1 MIKKNDLVAI
11 IGSISRGDEVIGAL
25 ESLGGKNIFSLNG
38 NEIQAIYYI
47 KVPGIDYT
55 IMKTYDP
62 KSLSPGVKIFSLEAF
77 LSEEKEDG
85 VIIKKE
91 EKMEENVD
99 KALAPDLRGQD
110 YSGRRYGYKIPNGY
124 EFEKIERGEIILKP
138 KGPIIP
144 KTFEECCKVLGI
156 SPIDLFKDSH
166 DEIPLAYVSKMN
178 NLYKLIIC
186 RNAYWK
192 VLCNDFKI
200 DENFD
205 NEDNSYSTVYICPE
219 LSIIFPNSWV
229 AEKFFQNFRNII
241 EKLKNL

>member
-1 MIKKNDLVAI
+1 MIKKNDLIAI
-11 IGSISRGDEVIGAL
+11 IGSISRGDKVIEAL

-47 KVPGIDYT
+47 KIPGIDYT

-62 KSLSPGVKIFSLEAF
+62 ESLSPGVKIFSLEAF

-99 KALAPDLRGQD
+99 KAFAPDQKGQD
-110 YSGRRYGYKIPNGY
+110 YSGRRYGYKIPSGY
-124 EFEKIERGEIILKP
+124 EFDKIDRGEIILKP
-138 KGPIIP
+138 KGPFIP
-144 KTFEECCKVLGI
+144 KTFEECCEVLKI
-156 SPIDLFKDSH
+156 KPSSLYKEH
-166 DEIPLAYVSKMN
+166 HENVPLGYVSKMD

-186 RNAYWK
+186 KNAYDK
-192 VLCNDFKI
+192 LFKRDI
-200 DENFD
+200 DSDSEIIGSVTIPV
-205 NEDNSYSTVYICPE
+205 NSE
-219 LSIIFPNSWV
+219 LTLTFPSSWV
-229 AEKFFQNFRNII
+229 ADEFYRNFKDII

>member
-1 MIKKNDLVAI
+1 MIKKNDLIAI
-11 IGSISRGDEVIGAL
+11 IGSISRGDKVIEAL
-25 ESLGGKNIFSLNG
+25 ESLGGKNTFSLNG

-47 KVPGIDYT
+47 KIPGIDYT

-99 KALAPDLRGQD
+99 KAFAPDLKGQD
-110 YSGRRYGYKIPNGY
+110 YSGRRYGYKIPSGY
-124 EFEKIERGEIILKP
+124 EFDKIDRGEIILKP
-138 KGPIIP
+138 KGPFIP
-144 KTFEECCKVLGI
+144 KTFEECCEVLKI
-156 SPIDLFKDSH
+156 KPSDLFREH
-166 DEIPLAYVSKMN
+166 HENVPLGYVSKMS

-186 RNAYWK
+186 KNAYDE
-192 VLCNDFKI
+192 LFKGNTEPDSEVI
-200 DENFD
+200 GSVTLPI
-205 NEDNSYSTVYICPE
+205 NSE
-219 LSIIFPNSWV
+219 LTLTFSNSWV
-229 AEKFFQNFRNII
+229 ADEFYRNFKNII